1 MWVYVRVHEGTRQ
14 RTWNHTSIHES
25 TWVCRE
31 CKIVVESICSCNTS
45 TDMGN
50 IAVVL
55 TWKLVIFECVYIQL
69 LASWVEVWLKFQPN
83 FDTTKLKFQHT
94 LVLKFTVELDVLQ
107 CKSCKTG
114 VWKFEFKGLKF
125 RHGGVEIWLKFQPN
139 FDPWRSKFGW
149 SFNQTSTHYCWFL
162 TEISI
167 KIPHVY
173 LCFSWNFS

>member
-55 TWKLVIFECVYIQL
+55 TWKLVIFDCVYIQL
-69 LASWVEVWLKFQPN
+69 LASWVEIWLKFQPN

-114 VWKFEFKGLKF
+114 VWKFEFKRVEVSTL
-125 RHGGVEIWLKFQPN
+125 GGRNLVEISTKLRPTSVEFWLKFQ
-139 FDPWRSKFGW
+139 SKFHMC
-149 SFNQTSTHYCWFL
+149 NCFL
-162 TEISI
+162 VEISV
-167 KIPHVY
+167 KLQHTKV
-173 LCFSWNFS
+173 